1 MSTRDTTIE
10 SALEGASTVDAT
22 AVTFRM
28 DEDAFRGFY
37 ERTSRLVW
45 AYLARMTGDRQL
57 ADDLLQE
64 CYYRFLRAE
73 AALETESHRRH
84 YLFRI
89 ATNLLR
95 DGVRQHR
102 TQPPPISQ
110 ELAPEAM
117 GDPAHVDGLN
127 RRLDINRAMDR
138 LRPRDRAMLWL
149 AYAQGASHDEIAQ
162 MVGVRPSSMK
172 ALLSRARKKLA
183 AALGGTRAEE
193 TT

>member
-10 SALEGASTVDAT
+10 SVLEGISTVDA
-22 AVTFRM
+22 AVTFQM

-95 DGVRQHR
+95 DGARRRR
-102 TQPPPISQ
+102 TQPTPISQ

-117 GDPAHVDGLN
+117 GDPGHVEGLD
-127 RRLDINRAMDR
+127 RRLDVSRAMDR
-138 LRPRDRAMLWL
+138 LKPRDRAMLWL
-149 AYAQGASHDEIAQ
+149 AYAQGSSHDEIAQ

-183 AALGGTRAEE
+183 AALGGSRVEGLS
-193 TT
+193 

>member
-1 MSTRDTTIE
+1 MSIRDTTIE

-22 AVTFRM
+22 AVTFQM

-37 ERTSRLVW
+37 DRTSRLVW

-89 ATNLLR
+89 ATNLVR
-95 DGVRQHR
+95 DGHRRRR
-102 TQPPPISQ
+102 TQPPPVSQ
-110 ELAPEAM
+110 QTAPEAV
-117 GDPAHVDGLN
+117 GDPAHVEGLD
-127 RRLDINRAMDR
+127 RRLDVNRAMDR
-138 LRPRDRAMLWL
+138 LKPRDRAMLWL

-162 MVGVRPSSMK
+162 MVGVRASSMK
-172 ALLSRARKKLA
+172 VLLSRARKKLA
-183 AALGGTRAEE
+183 AALGGSRVEGIS
-193 TT
+193 

>member
-1 MSTRDTTIE
+1 MSIRDTTIE
-10 SALEGASTVDAT
+10 SALQGASAADAT
-22 AVTFRM
+22 PVTFQM

-45 AYLARMTGDRQL
+45 AYLARMTGDRQQ

-95 DGVRQHR
+95 DGVRRHR

-117 GDPAHVDGLN
+117 GDPAHVDHLN
-127 RRLDINRAMDR
+127 RRLDVTRAMNG
-138 LRPRDRAMLWL
+138 LNPRDRAMLWL

-172 ALLSRARKKLA
+172 SLLSRARKKLA
-183 AALGGTRAEE
+183 TALGGTRAEG
-193 TT
+193 TS